1 MTLQE
6 LHNKNNLHPEHRYC
20 YLVHQYDNKT
30 KEWKF
35 KHYKCS
41 ICGTSIKHASTIPRH
56 ETTCRITVRQQDKRV
71 KEPEVIITT
80 KGMPWSKKYDI

>member
-56 ETTCRITVRQQDKRV
+56 ETTCRITIRQQDKRV

>member
-41 ICGTSIKHASTIPRH
+41 ICGTTIKHASTIPRH
-56 ETTCRITVRQQDKRV
+56 ETTCRITIRQQDKRV